1 MPGLVGRIWVGSVT
15 CLIGFIAY
23 TSQIFIIWPWYG
35 REFSVELLKLIGPFN
50 ILVLMVYWN
59 YFLTVRTDP
68 GRVSPSWKP
77 DFGSGEPYEVKK
89 LTGGPRYCRY
99 CSTYKPPRAHHCKQ
113 CKRCVLRMDHHCP
126 WVDNCVGHYN
136 HGHFI
141 RFLFFVDVACSYH
154 LIMVTRRVIDSVS
167 PTSYYHVDPT
177 TADILF
183 VVFNYTACIP
193 VIMAVGFFSI
203 YHFYCLCTN
212 TTTIEGW
219 EKDKVATLIRRGK
232 IREIKFPYNLGLLAN
247 VRAVLGENPLL
258 WLWPQPM
265 RGSGLHF
272 KVAEGADS
280 DVQHIWPPKDP
291 SVYDHP
297 NGPDLTGKSPFTYG
311 TGLNPDLLPSNNA
324 RLRHPKSK
332 DLQTPG
338 VGNDSAPYGH
348 NFDEEDR
355 KTTSTPSRNS
365 FSSNE
370 YPDNRGFF
378 GRLGEERA
386 DDNYD
391 NPDGPTV
398 RVRRGSEGWEVR
410 PMSKDEIVQRYL
422 RSRGLE
428 PEQSRIRD
436 AETGNEVGGPR
447 EMLNK
452 LNEPGRYNRY
462 VPEVQSSSEDEDQV

>member
-1 MPGLVGRIWVGSVT
+1 
-15 CLIGFIAY
+15 
-23 TSQIFIIWPWYG
+23 
-35 REFSVELLKLIGPFN
+35 
-50 ILVLMVYWN
+50 
-59 YFLTVRTDP
+59 
-68 GRVSPSWKP
+68 
-77 DFGSGEPYEVKK
+77 
-89 LTGGPRYCRY
+89 
-99 CSTYKPPRAHHCKQ
+99 
-113 CKRCVLRMDHHCP
+113 
-126 WVDNCVGHYN
+126 
-136 HGHFI
+136 
-141 RFLFFVDVACSYH
+141 
-154 LIMVTRRVIDSVS
+154 MVTRRVIDSVS

-272 KVAEGADS
+272 KVAEGAEVEGAWRMTMRCKGLGPVYIFVLSSVTDVLQTSFSLLSLIDS